1 MDNDPEP
8 EFDNEEPEEE
18 PAIDPAVGGDSEE

>member
-8 EFDNEEPEEE
+8 EFDNEQPEEE
-18 PAIDPAVGGDSEE
+18 PIIDPVGGDSDD